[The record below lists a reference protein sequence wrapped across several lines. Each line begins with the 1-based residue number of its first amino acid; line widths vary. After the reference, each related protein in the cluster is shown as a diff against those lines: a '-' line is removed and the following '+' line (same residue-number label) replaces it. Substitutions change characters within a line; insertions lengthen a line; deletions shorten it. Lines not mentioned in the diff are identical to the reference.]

1 MRDFSRM
8 ILSFADEIT
17 ALLAQKVVVKG
28 IQPGLI
34 KQAGKRLDYLNA
46 ATTIEDL
53 YFPASNKFHALKG
66 NKPPRYAI
74 SVNDQ
79 WRITFEWTP
88 AGPTNVR
95 FEDYH

>member
-1 MRDFSRM
+1 M

-17 ALLAQKVVVKG
+17 ALLAQKIVVKG
-28 IQPGLI
+28 IQPGLV
-34 KQAGKRLDYLNA
+34 KQAGKRLDYLSA
-46 ATTIEDL
+46 ATKIEDL
-53 YFPASNKFHALKG
+53 YFPASNKFHALQG
-66 NKPPRYAI
+66 CKPSRYAI

-88 AGPTNVR
+88 AGAANVR